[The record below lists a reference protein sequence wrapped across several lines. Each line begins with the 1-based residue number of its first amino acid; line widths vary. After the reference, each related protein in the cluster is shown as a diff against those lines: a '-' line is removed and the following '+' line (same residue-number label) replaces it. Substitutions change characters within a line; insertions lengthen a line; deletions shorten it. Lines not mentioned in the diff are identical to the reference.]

1 MLPGM
6 SKLAFLTLRV
16 AWEGIQGPPMRAAAD
31 AAGIALDVSLLELPT
46 SEAAY
51 REAIAKGL
59 REGANAVMVGDNAD
73 ALVNHSLIVNL
84 IGAVKVPALYPFW
97 EFVDVGGLMAHSYDL
112 MGLVKIIANDID
124 AILRGANP
132 GDIPYHQ
139 SSKFELSINLKTA
152 KAIGILACRR
162 RCSSGPT
169 RSSNRDVVLRCMSLF
184 MAHFGNGARAW

>member
-1 MLPGM
+1 VGGHPRSADG
-6 SKLAFLTLRV
+6 
-16 AWEGIQGPPMRAAAD
+16 AD

-51 REAIAKGL
+51 REAIAKSL
-59 REGANAVMVGDNAD
+59 REGANAAMVGDNAD
-73 ALVNHSLIVNL
+73 ALVNHSLILNL

-139 SSKFELSINLKTA
+139 SINLKTA
-152 KAIGILACRR
+152 KALGLTVPA
-162 RCSSGPT
+162 T
-169 RSSNRDVVLRCMSLF
+169 LLV
-184 MAHFGNGARAW
+184 RADKVIE

>member
-1 MLPGM
+1 
-6 SKLAFLTLRV
+6 
-16 AWEGIQGPPMRAAAD
+16 
-31 AAGIALDVSLLELPT
+31 
-46 SEAAY
+46 
-51 REAIAKGL
+51 
-59 REGANAVMVGDNAD
+59 MVGDNAD

-124 AILRGANP
+124 AILHGANP

-152 KAIGILACRR
+152 KALGLTVPA
-162 RCSSGPT
+162 T
-169 RSSNRDVVLRCMSLF
+169 LLV
-184 MAHFGNGARAW
+184 RADKVIE